1 MSVQADDITEATRE
15 DLLDAEQIAHEL
27 GVNVKLVRR
36 WHATG
41 ELRSARLGDRR
52 RTRRAWLEEFI
63 DARAAGAA
71 S

>member
-1 MSVQADDITEATRE
+1 MSVQTDDITEQIRD

-27 GVNVKLVRR
+27 GVNVRLVRR

-41 ELRSARLGDRR
+41 ELRSAPLGNRR
-52 RTRRAWLEEFI
+52 RTRRAWLEQFI
-63 DARAAGAA
+63 DDRANGEA